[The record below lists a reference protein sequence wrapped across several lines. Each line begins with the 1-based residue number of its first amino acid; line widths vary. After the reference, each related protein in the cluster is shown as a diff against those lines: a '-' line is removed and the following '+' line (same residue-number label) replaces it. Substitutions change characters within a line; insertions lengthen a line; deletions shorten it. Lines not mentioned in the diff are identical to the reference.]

1 MKTKDKINLRTST
14 VIVTHNGK
22 KLLIPLRDILGVS
35 KFSSIKFAKDTRKLV
50 STSDKTKLEE
60 YKKSYDVWGD
70 CV

>member
-14 VIVTHNGK
+14 VFVMHNGK
-22 KLLIPLRDILGVS
+22 KLMIPLRDILGVS

-50 STSDKTKLEE
+50 SSSDKSKLEE

-70 CV
+70 SV